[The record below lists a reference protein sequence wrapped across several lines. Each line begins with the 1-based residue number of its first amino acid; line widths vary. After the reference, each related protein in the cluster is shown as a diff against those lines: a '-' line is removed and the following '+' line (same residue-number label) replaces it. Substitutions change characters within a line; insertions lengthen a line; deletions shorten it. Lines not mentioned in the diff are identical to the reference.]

1 MRQLKKVE
9 ERYFLS
15 GRLGWSWIFY
25 YDQANDPVE
34 LAGLYIFDRN
44 KLPPGYR
51 AVNLELDT
59 KEYGFADEL
68 IFWPVNGG
76 DNQLLEHF
84 MFARWVENKQGRRHW
99 DYVLGGIFLTRWQT
113 SGRSA
118 IG

>member
-1 MRQLKKVE
+1 MKLMRESLCASSKSGRKIL
-9 ERYFLS
+9 LS

-44 KLPPGYR
+44 KLPQVTER
-51 AVNLELDT
+51 LTFELDT

-76 DNQLLEHF
+76 DNQLSEHF
-84 MFARWVENKQGRRHW
+84 MFARWVRK
-99 DYVLGGIFLTRWQT
+99 
-113 SGRSA
+113 
-118 IG
+118 